1 MKSLLLVSNDDI
13 FITKFNNR
21 LDHELYELANA
32 STFEEAKIKL
42 DESKYCMVL
51 VDLSDENE
59 IEVLLRYLKL
69 KYPEIIRLAVMDA
82 STSMDYY
89 MPKQQNSA
97 QMSWKKNI
105 DNEEL
110 FIIIDKVIAINEQVK
125 NSELVN
131 LVSNFKHLPTVPEIY
146 NELNVLIQENASVEE
161 IALKLEEDPAVT
173 SNILKMANSAFYNAK
188 TGSIRQAI
196 MYIGLINV
204 KNIILTN
211 AVFGNDGLPPKTRQI
226 HWEHVSLANK
236 ILNAMY
242 FELLG
247 KKLNNNISSVGLL
260 HDVGSIVLMSNFPKE
275 FKEIVEIVNTQEH
288 VNINS
293 VEKDKI
299 GFNHEEL
306 GGHLLD
312 LWGLPYPIIES
323 ALYHHEPFSEKV
335 INKELVV
342 SMHIANY
349 YAWKFMNNNHY
360 QQELDARAFSELGI
374 TQRMFDVFF
383 ENLKRKL

>member
-1 MKSLLLVSNDDI
+1 MNSLLLVSNDEVFGI
-13 FITKFNNR
+13 KFNNR
-21 LDHELYELANA
+21 LSHDVYDLSMT
-32 STFEEAKIKL
+32 STFEEAKVQLAQK
-42 DESKYCMVL
+42 DYRMVL

-59 IEVLLRYLKL
+59 IEVLLSFLKL
-69 KYPEIIRLAVMDA
+69 KYPKVIRLAVMNA

-105 DNEEL
+105 DHEEL
-110 FIIIDKVIAINEQVK
+110 FIIIDKVIAIDEQVK

-146 NELNVLIQENASVEE
+146 HQLNLLIQENASVEE

-211 AVFGNDGLPPKTRQI
+211 AVFGNDGLPPKTRQL
-226 HWEHVSLANK
+226 HWEHVSLTNK

-260 HDVGSIVLMSNFPKE
+260 HDIGSIVLMSNFPRE
-275 FKEIVEIVNTQEH
+275 FNKIVEIVNSQEG

-293 VEKDKI
+293 VEKEMI

-312 LWGLPYPIIES
+312 LWGLPFPIIEA
-323 ALYHHEPFSEKV
+323 ALYHHEPFCDQV
-335 INKELVV
+335 INKELVI

-349 YAWKFMNNNHY
+349 YAWKYMNNNHY
-360 QQELDARAFSELGI
+360 QQNLDAKAFSELGI
-374 TQRMFDVFF
+374 TQKMFDVFF

>member
-1 MKSLLLVSNDDI
+1 MNSLLLVSNDKI
-13 FITKFNNR
+13 FIAKFSNR
-21 LDHELYELANA
+21 LNHDAYELAI
-32 STFEEAKIKL
+32 SSSLEEAKIELAQK
-42 DESKYCMVL
+42 DYRMVL
-51 VDLSDENE
+51 VDLSEEAEN
-59 IEVLLRYLKL
+59 EVLLRFLKL
-69 KYPEIIRLAVMDA
+69 KYPKVIRLAVMNA

-110 FIIIDKVIAINEQVK
+110 FIIIDKVIAIDAQVK

-146 NELNVLIQENASVEE
+146 NQLSLLIQENASVEE

-211 AVFGNDGLPPKTRQI
+211 AVFGNDGLPPETRQI
-226 HWEHVSLANK
+226 HWEHVSLTNK
-236 ILNAMY
+236 ILNGMY
-242 FELLG
+242 QELLG

-260 HDVGSIVLMSNFPKE
+260 HDIGSIVLMSNFPKE
-275 FKEIVEIVNTQEH
+275 FKKIVEIVNCQEGT
-288 VNINS
+288 NINA
-293 VEKDKI
+293 VEKEWI

-312 LWGLPYPIIES
+312 LWGLPFPIIEA

-335 INKELVV
+335 INKELVI
-342 SMHIANY
+342 SMHVANY
-349 YAWKFMNNNHY
+349 YAWKFMNINHY
-360 QQELDARAFSELGI
+360 QQSLDVKAFSELGI
-374 TQRMFDVFF
+374 TQKMFDVFF

>member
-1 MKSLLLVSNDDI
+1 MNRLLLVSNDEI
-13 FITKFNNR
+13 FISKFNNR
-21 LDHELYELANA
+21 IDQNIYDISMTPSFESAQIELDQKDYR
-32 STFEEAKIKL
+32 
-42 DESKYCMVL
+42 MVL

-59 IEVLLRYLKL
+59 TEVLLRFLKL
-69 KYPEIIRLAVMDA
+69 KYPKVIRLAVMNG
-82 STSMDYY
+82 SSSMDYY

-105 DNEEL
+105 DSEEL
-110 FIIIDKVIAINEQVK
+110 FIIIDKVIAIDEQVN

-131 LVSNFKHLPTVPEIY
+131 LVSNFKHFPTVPTIY
-146 NELNVLIQENASVEE
+146 HQLNILIQENASVEE
-161 IALKLEEDPAVT
+161 IAQKLEEDPAVT

-226 HWEHVSLANK
+226 HWEHVSLTNK
-236 ILNAMY
+236 ILNGMY

-260 HDVGSIVLMSNFPKE
+260 HDIGSIILMSNFPKQ
-275 FKEIVEIVNTQEH
+275 FKQIVEIVNSQEG
-288 VNINS
+288 VNINA
-293 VEKDKI
+293 VEKEMI

-312 LWGLPYPIIES
+312 LWGLPFPIIEA

-335 INKELVV
+335 INKELVI

-349 YAWKFMNNNHY
+349 YAWKYMNNNHY
-360 QQELDARAFSELGI
+360 QQSLDVRAFSELGI
-374 TQRMFDVFF
+374 TQKMFNVFF

>member
-1 MKSLLLVSNDDI
+1 MNRLLLVSNDEI
-13 FITKFNNR
+13 FISKFSNR
-21 LDHELYELANA
+21 IDQNIYDLSMTSSFESAQIELDKRDYR
-32 STFEEAKIKL
+32 
-42 DESKYCMVL
+42 MVL

-59 IEVLLRYLKL
+59 TEVLLRFLKL
-69 KYPEIIRLAVMDA
+69 KYPKVIRLAVMNA

-105 DNEEL
+105 DSEEL
-110 FIIIDKVIAINEQVK
+110 FIIIDKVIAIDEQVN

-131 LVSNFKHLPTVPEIY
+131 LVSNFKHFPTVPTIY
-146 NELNVLIQENASVEE
+146 HQLSILIQENASVEE
-161 IALKLEEDPAVT
+161 IAQKLEEDPAVT

-226 HWEHVSLANK
+226 HWEHVSLTNK
-236 ILNAMY
+236 ILNGMY

-260 HDVGSIVLMSNFPKE
+260 HDIGSIILMSNFPKQ
-275 FKEIVEIVNTQEH
+275 FKQIVEIVNSQEG
-288 VNINS
+288 VNINA
-293 VEKDKI
+293 VEKEMI

-312 LWGLPYPIIES
+312 LWGLPFPIIEA

-335 INKELVV
+335 INKELVI

-349 YAWKFMNNNHY
+349 YAWKYMNNNHY
-360 QQELDARAFSELGI
+360 QQSLDIRAFSELGI
-374 TQRMFDVFF
+374 TQKMFNVFF